1 VDARPE
7 TPAQTRDVSSVM
19 LFSCLSRA
27 IPDRQPAIHRHLPVK
42 TACIT
47 PDFSSETDRIKARRY
62 VIAVGS
68 FNELLKQHVQQQLTS
83 LRTLLNEFQVEIAD
97 SLEDIFALHSIY
109 TGEPNPTWSPWSNL
123 DMACNFLKHI
133 GVSVVIRLSPASEK
147 LERLEQFIHHHI
159 LLLGQEYVQKWSFIL
174 EMATKENRQLNES
187 AITWLTAIRR
197 MLPGSSVGL
206 ALPQSK
212 DEPGL
217 PSVELLK
224 QTDFIAF
231 SLIPNDR
238 SARIDIPEYR
248 PQDNHKIIHQ
258 QMNRIITL
266 LKKHQLRCQLY
277 LQSWGTLTGNTLT
290 INGLFFRGALL
301 MDMLLS
307 LPEEVTM
314 MGLWLNSEQQNEVC
328 ANNLIENNSLSLFFS
343 ATTKRPIFHILALK
357 ERLKKRVCDFGP
369 DWIATRSG
377 NVHQLLLLNTVTINP
392 QLSVQQHLL
401 NDYSKCFHIRLAL
414 SAPGTWRIKKWVFDQ
429 KNGALYHQYGLHP
442 TRYDRDEE
450 TMLYIS
456 QRSEPTLSVHDERIN
471 QEWVTE
477 IMMDI
482 NAVCLL
488 ELTRIAD

>member
-1 VDARPE
+1 
-7 TPAQTRDVSSVM
+7 M
-19 LFSCLSRA
+19 
-27 IPDRQPAIHRHLPVK
+27 
-42 TACIT
+42 
-47 PDFSSETDRIKARRY
+47 
-62 VIAVGS
+62 
-68 FNELLKQHVQQQLTS
+68 
-83 LRTLLNEFQVEIAD
+83 RTLLNEFQVEIAD

-174 EMATKENRQLNES
+174 EMATKEKGKLNES
-187 AITWLTAIRR
+187 AITWLTAICR

-248 PQDNHKIIHQ
+248 PQDNHKIIYQ

-290 INGLFFRGALL
+290 INGLF
-301 MDMLLS
+301 
-307 LPEEVTM
+307 
-314 MGLWLNSEQQNEVC
+314 
-328 ANNLIENNSLSLFFS
+328 
-343 ATTKRPIFHILALK
+343 
-357 ERLKKRVCDFGP
+357 
-369 DWIATRSG
+369 
-377 NVHQLLLLNTVTINP
+377 
-392 QLSVQQHLL
+392 SVAH
-401 NDYSKCFHIRLAL
+401 Y
-414 SAPGTWRIKKWVFDQ
+414 
-429 KNGALYHQYGLHP
+429 
-442 TRYDRDEE
+442 
-450 TMLYIS
+450 
-456 QRSEPTLSVHDERIN
+456 
-471 QEWVTE
+471 
-477 IMMDI
+477 
-482 NAVCLL
+482 
-488 ELTRIAD
+488 